1 MIKVGVSIMHDKEKA
16 IIALEVEVA
25 NALMKKWK
33 KTPRDFVGIDK
44 KAHILEYVGKH
55 YEILHLMGIE
65 GIIEDV
71 EDYIANK
78 DVII

>member
-1 MIKVGVSIMHDKEKA
+1 MSDKEKT
-16 IIALEVEVA
+16 IIALEIEVA
-25 NALMKKWK
+25 NALMRKWK
-33 KTPRDFVGIDK
+33 KTPKEFVNIDK
-44 KAHILEYVGKH
+44 KVNILEYVDKH

-78 DVII
+78 GVVI